1 MSDISDARFRDAEY
15 FSDDLTSQDNEC
27 STSKC
32 GSPGFRRKDEPKDEE
47 VCLTAFSYSETSWTD
62 LKHSIY
68 LDCVEASFVQNMFAR
83 CYCAEDLCGA
93 ACRPCFHDHG
103 HDQAHGFSDRK
114 NCCSTEASLR
124 PQASFENAAN
134 TNTNNWNLIPLSS
147 SKGTD
152 TSTTALLKRSCL
164 RFVRTEK
171 CLSDRLSTTKDRANR
186 RPGMLSPGVQSQS
199 NLLPQLTDYNRVV
212 YLSSAGIK
220 KRRRAILSF
229 PYAYESNTLM
239 SSHAHV
245 IVGKP

>member
-124 PQASFENAAN
+124 PQASFEVKWFCSKIRPCASSYPSCGRDP
-134 TNTNNWNLIPLSS
+134 IYFLSLHDTFNCV
-147 SKGTD
+147 TD
-152 TSTTALLKRSCL
+152 SCS
-164 RFVRTEK
+164 F
-171 CLSDRLSTTKDRANR
+171 SQR
-186 RPGMLSPGVQSQS
+186 RKTRM
-199 NLLPQLTDYNRVV
+199 
-212 YLSSAGIK
+212 
-220 KRRRAILSF
+220 
-229 PYAYESNTLM
+229 
-239 SSHAHV
+239 
-245 IVGKP
+245 